1 MVPNLHLWAE
11 VLVVRFRLLVEIVGF
26 AAQAEKL
33 LGAGGTVGTCK
44 RSPQDVYQN
53 TSNSS

>member
-1 MVPNLHLWAE
+1 MVPDLHLWAE
-11 VLVVRFRLLVEIVGF
+11 VFVVRFRLLVEIVGL

-44 RSPQDVYQN
+44 
-53 TSNSS
+53 